1 MTMRHRGGGISP
13 RLAWRPIVL
22 TRLEPDLLS
31 PWRSRALRE

>member
-1 MTMRHRGGGISP
+1 LS
-13 RLAWRPIVL
+13 WRRIVL